1 MASRSKSAILTVV
14 LALLLSLHSTTSLSL
29 NPSYSVSRIKEVR
42 IASSSPL
49 SASHVHRRHHRHTA
63 VGAADAAPINDWKPI
78 NETFSRRRASP
89 VVVFLHSC
97 YTRYL
102 HLCENRPFVIN
113 SIAAGVLAGAADTLA
128 QSLQTSSAAVGISP
142 FNWVRWR
149 RFTLT
154 GLLFEGP
161 WMTFWFKCLKKL
173 GRWMEIKFQAGPRQQ
188 VLGQVVA
195 GRTLGAVIFFPMY
208 FVVYE
213 CIGAI
218 LSGQGKYVKTNV
230 NVIPKKN
237 WQHVTNYSI
246 CFLLSLF

>member
-1 MASRSKSAILTVV
+1 MASQSKSAIQTVV

-29 NPSYSVSRIKEVR
+29 NPSYSVSRIKQLR
-42 IASSSPL
+42 IASSSS
-49 SASHVHRRHHRHTA
+49 SASHVDRRHHHRHNA
-63 VGAADAAPINDWKPI
+63 VGAADAATAVGAAEAAPINDWEPI
-78 NETFSRRRASP
+78 DEIFSRRRASP
-89 VVVFLHSC
+89 VVVLLHSC

-102 HLCENRPFVIN
+102 HLCENRPFLIN

-128 QSLQTSSAAVGISP
+128 QYLQMSSAAVGISP

-188 VLGQVVA
+188 VLGKVVA
-195 GRTLGAVIFFPMY
+195 GRTLGAAIFFPMY

-218 LSGQGKYVKTNV
+218 LSGQGKYLNTNA
-230 NVIPKKN
+230 
-237 WQHVTNYSI
+237 
-246 CFLLSLF
+246 L